1 MSSFTPASKLF
12 NENEMTPDVEREKPT
27 ITLIEAEEDEA
38 GVKDEPEE
46 LRSDAWFNQNKLTR
60 VPVIALEPD
69 MYQIDGQAYAC
80 FSVIK
85 PEDYGALHHGDK
97 GYKGFLIKFRGVF
110 PSREDADRH
119 IRKVMGTDRHFDVH
133 LVPCFQWAKMDED
146 DVSEREHT
154 DETISDIMKGYFKEE
169 NKRMKNVRDRINN
182 TEEGYETRSGEAT
195 DFFEKSLE
203 DTGPIIPSKPSN
215 AKPMS
220 LTELAEGLGIEARAS
235 TIVTQ
240 GIDETMEKKHFE
252 SIVSEVLED

>member
-1 MSSFTPASKLF
+1 MSSFAFSKNAF
-12 NENEMTPDVEREKPT
+12 SSDQMKPDTEREKPT
-27 ITLIEAEEDEA
+27 IKITDVEDSDD
-38 GVKDEPEE
+38 VKDEPGE

-97 GYKGFLIKFRGVF
+97 PYKGFLIKFRGVF
-110 PSREDADRH
+110 ASREEADRH
-119 IRKVMGTDRHFDVH
+119 IRKVMGADRHFDVH

-154 DETISDIMKGYFKEE
+154 DETISGIMRGYFKEE
-169 NKRMKNVRDRINN
+169 NKRMKNVRDRINT
-182 TEEGYETRSGEAT
+182 TEEGYETRSSEST

-203 DTGPIIPSKPSN
+203 DTGPKIPEKPAN

-220 LTELAEGLGIEARAS
+220 LTELADGLGIEAHAS

-240 GIDETMEKKHFE
+240 GIDETMEKSHFE
-252 SIVSEVLED
+252 SIVSEILEDE